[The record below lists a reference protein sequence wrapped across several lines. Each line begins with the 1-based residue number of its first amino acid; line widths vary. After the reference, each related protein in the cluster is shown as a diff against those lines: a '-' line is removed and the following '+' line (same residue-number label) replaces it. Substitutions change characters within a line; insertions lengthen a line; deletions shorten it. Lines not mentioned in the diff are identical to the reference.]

1 MVLPEIYL
9 DPWEAYDALRP
20 LALFVVS
27 VTLYG
32 VFVFH
37 FYRFLARKEIFRL
50 NLGNH
55 NEARHPF
62 FRKTVAVAFYLFK
75 NLFLFPLFVAF
86 WFLIMSGLL
95 LLMGKNNSVDSVMLA
110 AIGIVAAIRICA
122 YYNGALATDIAKI
135 LPFALLGIM
144 LIDSTLV
151 RIPQSTDSI
160 QQAAMHL
167 ETMVYYLSGVVALEF
182 VLRMLSGIFGL
193 LKRSDA
199 KEEPAAEPASPAS
212 AKVEQTHPDAPVPAY
227 IRRPVYGPEQ
237 VAGAGASPVYGRS
250 QPGFTGGAVAGLTR
264 TARPAGDGP
273 YLGSVVRL
281 SGTGVPSRPPLHES
295 PGSGP
300 LPHDTGRR
308 SR

>member
-37 FYRFLARKEIFRL
+37 FYRFLARKDIFRL
-50 NLGNH
+50 NLGKH
-55 NEARHPF
+55 SEASHPF
-62 FRKTVAVAFYLFK
+62 FRKTVAVVFYLFK
-75 NLFLFPLFVAF
+75 SLLLFPLFVAF
-86 WFLIMSGLL
+86 WFLVMSGLL
-95 LLMGKNNSVDSVMLA
+95 LLMGKNHSIDSVMLA
-110 AIGIVAAIRICA
+110 AIGVVAAIRICA
-122 YYNGALATDIAKI
+122 YYNGALAMDIAKI

-193 LKRSDA
+193 LRRSVSR
-199 KEEPAAEPASPAS
+199 EEPAVEPASPAS
-212 AKVEQTHPDAPVPAY
+212 ARVEQTRPDAPVPAY
-227 IRRPVYGPEQ
+227 VRRPVYGPEQ
-237 VAGAGASPVYGRS
+237 TAGMGASPVYGS
-250 QPGFTGGAVAGLTR
+250 AQPGVAGGATASLPQTGRAPGDLPYAGGTPGFLETGL
-264 TARPAGDGP
+264 P
-273 YLGSVVRL
+273 GSK
-281 SGTGVPSRPPLHES
+281 TLHDS

-300 LPHDTGRR
+300 LPYDTRR
-308 SR
+308 PSR

>member
-32 VFVFH
+32 IFVFH
-37 FYRFLARKEIFRL
+37 FYRFLARKDVFQF
-50 NLGNH
+50 NLGKH
-55 NEARHPF
+55 NEASHPS
-62 FRKTVAVAFYLFK
+62 FRKTVAVVFYLFK
-75 NLFLFPLFVAF
+75 SLLLFPLFVAF
-86 WFLIMSGLL
+86 WFLVMSGLL
-95 LLMGKNNSVDSVMLA
+95 FLMGKNHSIDSVMLA
-110 AIGIVAAIRICA
+110 AIGVVAAIRICA

-167 ETMVYYLSGVVALEF
+167 ETMVYYLSGVLALEF
-182 VLRMLSGIFGL
+182 VLRILSGIFGL
-193 LKRSDA
+193 LRRSDA
-199 KEEPAAEPASPAS
+199 REEPPAEPASPAS
-212 AKVEQTHPDAPVPAY
+212 AKVEQTGPDAPVPAY

-237 VAGAGASPVYGRS
+237 TAGMGASPVYGRG
-250 QPGFTGGAVAGLTR
+250 QPEFTGGAVPGLPQTGR
-264 TARPAGDGP
+264 AARDLTYG
-273 YLGSVVRL
+273 GSVAGL
-281 SGTGVPSRPPLHES
+281 SGTGLPTSKTQHDS
-295 PGSGP
+295 PRNGP
-300 LPHDTGRR
+300 LPYDTGRP

>member
-37 FYRFLARKEIFRL
+37 FYRFLARKDIFQL
-50 NLGNH
+50 DLGRH
-55 NEARHPF
+55 NEAGHPF

-75 NLFLFPLFVAF
+75 NLFLFPLFVSF

-95 LLMGKNNSVDSVMLA
+95 LLMGKNNSIDSVMLA

-122 YYNGALATDIAKI
+122 YYNGALAADIAKI
-135 LPFALLGIM
+135 LPFALLGIV

-182 VLRMLSGIFGL
+182 VLRMLSGILGL
-193 LKRSDA
+193 LRRSDA
-199 KEEPAAEPASPAS
+199 KEEPVPEPARPAS
-212 AKVEQTHPDAPVPAY
+212 AKVEQTRPDVPVPAS
-227 IRRPVYGPEQ
+227 IRID
-237 VAGAGASPVYGRS
+237 
-250 QPGFTGGAVAGLTR
+250 TI
-264 TARPAGDGP
+264 
-273 YLGSVVRL
+273 L
-281 SGTGVPSRPPLHES
+281 SSEAPNG
-295 PGSGP
+295 
-300 LPHDTGRR
+300 
-308 SR
+308 